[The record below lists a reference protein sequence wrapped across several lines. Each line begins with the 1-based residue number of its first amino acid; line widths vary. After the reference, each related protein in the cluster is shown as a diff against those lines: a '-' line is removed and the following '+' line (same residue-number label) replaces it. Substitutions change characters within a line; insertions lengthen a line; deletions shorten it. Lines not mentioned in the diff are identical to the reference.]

1 MRFVLV
7 AAIVF
12 SLGITQCMAQDNAPA
27 AASPAAAEE
36 EVWPAA
42 PVRAEAPDYIGTP
55 AKEPLH
61 PVRKLAPGKF
71 IPPPIA
77 VLVPEGP
84 PPPPEPPTP
93 NFERDASPALTL
105 VYPAPGTGVDEGD
118 GLFVWNTGGPI
129 AYVRLSYSGENCRLG
144 GSSRGTF
151 GETLGKVMNKGTYK
165 WAVPYMDAQ
174 EFKLHLVGY
183 GVDGKQLAAT
193 EGTFQLRPRYLKDK
207 PETCIVVSKARQR
220 LWYLKDGLI
229 RRMHVVSTAAGG
241 YLTPNMRPGS
251 YDHQRGAMGRVFGKD
266 YAPMSRMYH
275 VVMYYWLQITAS
287 GSHGIHST
295 SPPFYHALG
304 EPASHGCIRQHRSD
318 ARILW
323 GMVHVGTPVYVQ

>member
-12 SLGITQCMAQDNAPA
+12 GLCITQCMAQDSAPPEASPTA
-27 AASPAAAEE
+27 AAAL
-36 EVWPAA
+36 WPAL
-42 PVRAEAPDYIGTP
+42 PVRAETPDYIGTSSQ
-55 AKEPLH
+55 EPLR
-61 PVRKLAPGKF
+61 PVRKTAPGKF
-71 IPPPIA
+71 VTPPVAIVAPVGPLPPPA
-77 VLVPEGP
+77 L
-84 PPPPEPPTP
+84 PTP
-93 NFERDASPALTL
+93 KFEQNAPAALTL
-105 VYPAPGTGVDEGD
+105 VYPAAGTGVNEGD

-151 GETLGKVMNKGTYK
+151 NQTLGKVANKGTYK
-165 WAVPYMDAQ
+165 WAVPYMDAS

-193 EGTFQLRPRYLKDK
+193 EGTFQLRPRYLQDK
-207 PETCIVVSKARQR
+207 PETCLVVSKARQR

-229 RRMHVVSTAAGG
+229 RRMHLVSTAAGG
-241 YLTPNMRPGS
+241 YTTPNMHPGS
-251 YDHQRGAMGRVFGKD
+251 YDRQRGAMGRVFGKD

-275 VVMYYWLQITAS
+275 VVMYYWLQITSS

-295 SPPFYHALG
+295 SPPFYSALG
-304 EPASHGCIRQHRSD
+304 GPASHGCIRQHRSD

-323 GMVHVGTPVYVQ
+323 GMVNVGTPVYVQ